1 MKILANVGPNR
12 EPMALPSTWRHNIL
26 LKLNSTPS
34 VATFVNDVDDCF
46 IISNSEKVS
55 SLLFDKLNSIHNSIK
70 FTKEI
75 EINNQLSFLDV
86 LIKRKDDKFIT
97 SVFRKPTFTGQYLNF
112 LSYCS
117 KRRKI
122 GSTKTLFH
130 RASKICS
137 PEVFSDRT

>member
-1 MKILANVGPNR
+1 MGYLEYKILLDFDLDCKYVRYG
-12 EPMALPSTWRHNIL
+12 
-26 LKLNSTPS
+26 
-34 VATFVNDVDDCF
+34 DDWL

-55 SLLFDKLNSIHNSIK
+55 SLLFDKLNLIQYSIK

-97 SVFRKPTFTGQYLNF
+97 SVFGKPTFTGQYLNF

-122 GSTKTLFH
+122 GLIKTLFH
-130 RASKICS
+130 RASKIYS
-137 PEVFSDRT
+137 PEVFQIELNL